1 MAMQEEISR
10 EQLCW
15 EVQSLR
21 AELENLK
28 CEKAD
33 LEILLETTTE
43 HSDTVEAELLSKA
56 ELAVR
61 ASEEQFRAIASATPV
76 PVLVSRLSDGLIMY
90 ANAQMASLL
99 ETPLAELIGRRTPDF
114 YFNPSDHPKVLD
126 ALDKNG
132 HIKDYE
138 LQCKKGDGSNF
149 WATISVQS
157 LLFNGQPT
165 ALCALYDLTQRKEAE
180 QILQESEKR
189 LRRQSLAL
197 LQLGRQRTIN
207 NGALNLGV
215 REIIEAAA
223 RTLDV
228 EKVSVWLYN
237 HFKFG
242 TRYIKES
249 QQNLATRSI
258 ADKQTEVIDPMAI
271 DRRKQ
276 DLATNSKFKI
286 PNLKLVCLDLYDRT
300 NESHW
305 SRQETSVN
313 DPKVSNLDLEG
324 NHSGENMRSSNPLE
338 SPLTTQNSI
347 KTDLCNLSSE
357 GEHSPIFPN
366 TSNPNSSI
374 LNVAIRLGGQIV
386 GILSLEH
393 IGAPRQWALE
403 ERTFA
408 DSLANLVALAIE
420 GFERQRAQEA
430 LSKAKS
436 QLEITVDQRT
446 AQLTATNKLLRI
458 EIAERKRAEIALQ
471 EALHKAEA
479 ASRAKSTFLANMSHE
494 LRTPLNAI
502 IGYSEII
509 EEEALEAGFDNLI
522 PDTQKVQIAGKH
534 LLTLINDILDLSKI
548 EAGRM
553 ELYLE
558 NFDLGNLVEEVVGT
572 LYPLVEKNRNQL
584 QVDCPID
591 LGFMYADLTKVRQ
604 ILFNLLSNALKFT
617 EGGTVVL
624 SATRELTDDSELV
637 YLRVTDTGIGMSA
650 QQQQG
655 LFQPFIQGDASTTR
669 KYGGTGLGLA
679 ISRLFCQMMGGDI
692 TLESEVGIGSTFTV
706 QLKAKVELTEP
717 LVVISH

>member
-1 MAMQEEISR
+1 MQEEPST
-10 EQLCW
+10 EQLLFD
-15 EVQSLR
+15 VQRLS

-28 CEKAD
+28 REKVD

-43 HSDTVEAELLSKA
+43 HSDTMEAHLLSKA
-56 ELAVR
+56 QLALR
-61 ASEEQFRAIASATPV
+61 SSEEQFRAIASATPV
-76 PVLVSRLSDGLIMY
+76 PVLVSRLCDGLILY
-90 ANAQMASLL
+90 ANAQLASLL
-99 ETPLAELIGRRTPDF
+99 NIPLEKLIGCSTPDF
-114 YFNPSDHPKVLD
+114 YFNPADRPKVLE
-126 ALDKNG
+126 ALAKEGYLQN
-132 HIKDYE
+132 YE
-138 LQCKKGDGSNF
+138 LHCKKSDGTAF
-149 WATISVQS
+149 WAMISVQS
-157 LLFNGQPT
+157 LVFNGQQT

-180 QILQESEKR
+180 QTLQESEKR

-197 LQLGRQRTIN
+197 LQLGRQRTLN
-207 NGALNLGV
+207 SGALNVGI
-215 REIIEAAA
+215 REITEAAA

-237 HFKFG
+237 HGRFG
-242 TRYIKES
+242 TRYPSDQLNFTERVLAHNKTEPLDPGAPAPE
-249 QQNLATRSI
+249 QN
-258 ADKQTEVIDPMAI
+258 EGVNP
-271 DRRKQ
+271 
-276 DLATNSKFKI
+276 SKFKI
-286 PNLKLVCLDLYDRT
+286 PNLKLVCLDVYDRT
-300 NESHW
+300 QENHL
-305 SRQETSVN
+305 SRECISASDLN
-313 DPKVSNLDLEG
+313 FSLLDVEG
-324 NHSGENMRSSNPLE
+324 DAPGENLRSDNALE
-338 SPLTTQNSI
+338 PEPQTQNSLQ
-347 KTDLCNLSSE
+347 TDLSHSSSLA
-357 GEHSPIFPN
+357 EHSAVL
-366 TSNPNSSI
+366 SNASKPNSSI

-430 LSKAKS
+430 LSKAKA
-436 QLEITVDQRT
+436 QLEMTVDQRT
-446 AQLTATNKLLRI
+446 AQLTAANKLLRI

-502 IGYSEII
+502 IGYSEMLQ
-509 EEEALEAGFDNLI
+509 EEARESGLEEII
-522 PDTQKVQIAGKH
+522 PDTQKIYNAGKH

-558 NFDLGNLVEEVVGT
+558 KFDLSNLIEEVVAT
-572 LYPLVEKNRNQL
+572 LHPLVEKNHNQL
-584 QVDCPID
+584 QVSCSEN
-591 LGFMYADLTKVRQ
+591 LGVMYADLTKVRQ

-617 EGGTVVL
+617 EGGTVLL
-624 SATRELTDDSELV
+624 SATREPAGGSDWV
-637 YLRVTDTGIGMSA
+637 YLQVSDTGIGMSA
-650 QQQQG
+650 EQQQG

-692 TLESEVGIGSTFTV
+692 TVESQLDVGSTFTV
-706 QLKAKVELTEP
+706 HLKTKVE
-717 LVVISH
+717 IS

>member
-1 MAMQEEISR
+1 MQEEPSR
-10 EQLCW
+10 EQLLLD
-15 EVQSLR
+15 VQRLS

-28 CEKAD
+28 REKLD

-43 HSDTVEAELLSKA
+43 HSDTMEAHLLSQA
-56 ELAVR
+56 ELAMR
-61 ASEEQFRAIASATPV
+61 ESEQQFRAIASATPV
-76 PVLVSRLSDGLIMY
+76 PVLVSRLCDGLILY
-90 ANAQMASLL
+90 ANAQLASLL
-99 ETPLAELIGRRTPDF
+99 NIPLEELIGCCTPDF
-114 YFNPSDHPKVLD
+114 YVNPGDRPKVLD
-126 ALDKNG
+126 ALAKDG
-132 HIKDYE
+132 YLQDYE
-138 LQCKKGDGSNF
+138 LHCKKSDGTPF
-149 WATISVQS
+149 WATISVES

-180 QILQESEKR
+180 KTLQESEKR

-197 LQLGRQRTIN
+197 LQLGRQRTLN
-207 NGALNLGV
+207 SGALTVGI
-215 REIIEAAA
+215 REITEAAA
-223 RTLDV
+223 RTLEV

-237 HFKFG
+237 QVRLG
-242 TRYIKES
+242 TGYQIDS
-249 QQNLATRSI
+249 QLNFTHRAI
-258 ADKQTEVIDPMAI
+258 AHNQTESPDTEAAALEQNESV
-271 DRRKQ
+271 
-276 DLATNSKFKI
+276 NHSKFKI

-300 NESHW
+300 CEHHL
-305 SRQETSVN
+305 SRQSISAN
-313 DPKVSNLDLEG
+313 DLQFSILDVEG
-324 NHSGENMRSSNPLE
+324 DAPPGENLAEDNGLE
-338 SPLTTQNSI
+338 PAPNTQNSI
-347 KTDLCNLSSE
+347 ETNLCHLSSIA
-357 GEHSPIFPN
+357 EHCAVLPN
-366 TSNPNSSI
+366 KSKPNSSI

-430 LSKAKS
+430 LSKAKA
-436 QLEITVDQRT
+436 QLEMTVDQRT
-446 AQLTATNKLLRI
+446 AQITATNKLLRS
-458 EIAERKRAEIALQ
+458 EIADRKRAEIALQ

-502 IGYSEII
+502 IGYSEML
-509 EEEALEAGFDNLI
+509 EEEALDSGLDDFI
-522 PDTQKVQIAGKH
+522 PDTQKIRNAGKH

-558 NFDLGNLVEEVVGT
+558 EFDLGNLIEEVVAT
-572 LYPLVEKNRNQL
+572 LHPLVEKNHNQL
-584 QVDCPID
+584 EVSCSPN
-591 LGFMYADLTKVRQ
+591 LGVMYADLTKVRQ

-617 EGGTVVL
+617 EGGTVL
-624 SATRELTDDSELV
+624 LDATREPAGGSDWV
-637 YLRVTDTGIGMSA
+637 YLQVSDTGIGMSE

-655 LFQPFIQGDASTTR
+655 LFQPFMQGDASTTR

-692 TLESEVGIGSTFTV
+692 TLESQLDVGSTFTV
-706 QLKAKVELTEP
+706 QLKVKVD
-717 LVVISH
+717 S

>member
-1 MAMQEEISR
+1 MQEEPST
-10 EQLCW
+10 EQLLFD
-15 EVQSLR
+15 VQRLS

-28 CEKAD
+28 REKVD
-33 LEILLETTTE
+33 LELLLETTTE
-43 HSDTVEAELLSKA
+43 HSDTMEAHLLSKA
-56 ELAVR
+56 QLALR
-61 ASEEQFRAIASATPV
+61 SSEEQFRAIASATPV
-76 PVLVSRLSDGLIMY
+76 PILVSRLCDGLILY
-90 ANAQMASLL
+90 ANAQLASLL
-99 ETPLAELIGRRTPDF
+99 NIPLEKLIGCSTPDF
-114 YFNPSDHPKVLD
+114 YFNPADRPKVLE
-126 ALDKNG
+126 ALA
-132 HIKDYE
+132 KDGYLQNYE
-138 LQCKKGDGSNF
+138 IHCKKSDGTAF
-149 WATISVQS
+149 WAMISVQS
-157 LLFNGQPT
+157 LVFNGEPT

-180 QILQESEKR
+180 QTLQESEKR

-197 LQLGRQRTIN
+197 LQLGRQRTLN
-207 NGALNLGV
+207 SGALNVGI
-215 REIIEAAA
+215 REITEAAA

-237 HFKFG
+237 HGRFG
-242 TRYIKES
+242 TRYPNDPQLNFTERV
-249 QQNLATRSI
+249 LAHN
-258 ADKQTEVIDPMAI
+258 QTEPLDTEAAASEQHEGV
-271 DRRKQ
+271 
-276 DLATNSKFKI
+276 NHSKFKM

-300 NESHW
+300 QENHL
-305 SRQETSVN
+305 SRECISASDFN
-313 DPKVSNLDLEG
+313 FSILDVEG
-324 NHSGENMRSSNPLE
+324 DAPGENLRSENGLE
-338 SPLTTQNSI
+338 PTTKTQNSLQ
-347 KTDLCNLSSE
+347 TNLSHSSSLA
-357 GEHSPIFPN
+357 EHSAVLPN
-366 TSNPNSSI
+366 ASKPNSSI

-430 LSKAKS
+430 LSKAKA
-436 QLEITVDQRT
+436 QLEMTVDQRT
-446 AQLTATNKLLRI
+446 AQLTTANKLLRI

-502 IGYSEII
+502 IGYSEMLQ
-509 EEEALEAGFDNLI
+509 EEARESGLEEII
-522 PDTQKVQIAGKH
+522 PDTQKIYSAGKH

-558 NFDLGNLVEEVVGT
+558 KFDLCNLIEEVVAT
-572 LYPLVEKNRNQL
+572 LHPLVEKNHNQL
-584 QVDCPID
+584 QVSCSET
-591 LGFMYADLTKVRQ
+591 LGVMYADLTKVRQ

-617 EGGTVVL
+617 EGGTVLL
-624 SATRELTDDSELV
+624 SATREPAGDSDWV
-637 YLRVTDTGIGMSA
+637 YLQVSDTGIGMSA
-650 QQQQG
+650 EQQQG

-692 TLESEVGIGSTFTV
+692 TVESELDVGSTFTV
-706 QLKAKVELTEP
+706 HLKAKVD
-717 LVVISH
+717 IS

>member
-1 MAMQEEISR
+1 MQEEPST
-10 EQLCW
+10 EQLLFD
-15 EVQSLR
+15 VQRLS

-28 CEKAD
+28 REKVD
-33 LEILLETTTE
+33 LELLLETTTE
-43 HSDTVEAELLSKA
+43 HSDTMEAHLLSKA
-56 ELAVR
+56 QLALR
-61 ASEEQFRAIASATPV
+61 SSEEQFRAIASATPV
-76 PVLVSRLSDGLIMY
+76 PILVSRLCDGLILY
-90 ANAQMASLL
+90 ANAQLASLL
-99 ETPLAELIGRRTPDF
+99 NIPLEKLIGCSTPDF
-114 YFNPSDHPKVLD
+114 YFNPADRPKVLE
-126 ALDKNG
+126 ALA
-132 HIKDYE
+132 KDGYLQNYE
-138 LQCKKGDGSNF
+138 IHCKKSDGTAF
-149 WATISVQS
+149 WAMISVQS
-157 LLFNGQPT
+157 LVFNGEPT

-180 QILQESEKR
+180 QTLQESEKR

-197 LQLGRQRTIN
+197 LQLGRQRTLN
-207 NGALNLGV
+207 SGALNVGI
-215 REIIEAAA
+215 REITEAAA

-237 HFKFG
+237 HGRFG
-242 TRYIKES
+242 TRYPNEPQLNFTERVLAHNKTEPLDTEAAAS
-249 QQNLATRSI
+249 EQQEGVNH
-258 ADKQTEVIDPMAI
+258 
-271 DRRKQ
+271 
-276 DLATNSKFKI
+276 SKFKM

-300 NESHW
+300 QENHLSRESI
-305 SRQETSVN
+305 SPS
-313 DPKVSNLDLEG
+313 DLNLSLLDVEG
-324 NHSGENMRSSNPLE
+324 DAPGENVRSENGLE
-338 SPLTTQNSI
+338 PTT
-347 KTDLCNLSSE
+347 KTQKSLQTNLSHASSLA
-357 GEHSPIFPN
+357 EHSAVLPN
-366 TSNPNSSI
+366 ASKPNSSI

-430 LSKAKS
+430 LSKAKA
-436 QLEITVDQRT
+436 QLEMTVDQRT
-446 AQLTATNKLLRI
+446 TQLTTANKLLRI

-502 IGYSEII
+502 IGYSEMLQ
-509 EEEALEAGFDNLI
+509 EEARESGLEEII
-522 PDTQKVQIAGKH
+522 PDTQKIYSAGKH

-558 NFDLGNLVEEVVGT
+558 KFDLCNLIEEVVAT
-572 LYPLVEKNRNQL
+572 LHPLVEKNHNQL
-584 QVDCPID
+584 QVSCSET
-591 LGFMYADLTKVRQ
+591 LGVMYADLTKVRQ

-617 EGGTVVL
+617 EGGTVLL
-624 SATRELTDDSELV
+624 SATREPAGDSDWV
-637 YLRVTDTGIGMSA
+637 YLQVSDTGIGMSA
-650 QQQQG
+650 EQQQG

-692 TLESEVGIGSTFTV
+692 TVESELGGGSTFTV
-706 QLKAKVELTEP
+706 HLKAEVD
-717 LVVISH
+717 IS

>member
-1 MAMQEEISR
+1 MQEEPST
-10 EQLCW
+10 EQLLFD
-15 EVQSLR
+15 VQRLS

-28 CEKAD
+28 REKVD
-33 LEILLETTTE
+33 LELLLETTTE
-43 HSDTVEAELLSKA
+43 HSDTMEAHLLSKA
-56 ELAVR
+56 ELALR
-61 ASEEQFRAIASATPV
+61 SSEEQFRAIASATPV
-76 PVLVSRLSDGLIMY
+76 PILVSRLCDGLIMY
-90 ANAQMASLL
+90 ANAQLASLL
-99 ETPLAELIGRRTPDF
+99 NIPLEKLIGCTTPDF
-114 YFNPSDHPKVLD
+114 YFNPADRPKVLE
-126 ALDKNG
+126 ALAKEGYLQN
-132 HIKDYE
+132 YE
-138 LQCKKGDGSNF
+138 LHCKKSDGTAF
-149 WATISVQS
+149 WAMISVQS
-157 LLFNGQPT
+157 LVFNGQQT

-180 QILQESEKR
+180 QTLQESEKR

-197 LQLGRQRTIN
+197 LQLGRQRTLN
-207 NGALNLGV
+207 SGALNVGI
-215 REIIEAAA
+215 REITEAAA

-237 HFKFG
+237 HGRFG
-242 TRYIKES
+242 TRYPNEP
-249 QQNLATRSI
+249 QLNFTERVLAHN
-258 ADKQTEVIDPMAI
+258 QTEPLDAETAAPE
-271 DRRKQ
+271 Q
-276 DLATNSKFKI
+276 DEGVNHSKFKI

-300 NESHW
+300 QENHLSRESI
-305 SRQETSVN
+305 SAS
-313 DPKVSNLDLEG
+313 DL
-324 NHSGENMRSSNPLE
+324 
-338 SPLTTQNSI
+338 
-347 KTDLCNLSSE
+347 NLSILDVE
-357 GEHSPIFPN
+357 GDAPRENLRSDNALEPATKTQKSLQTNLSHSSSLAGHATVLPN
-366 TSNPNSSI
+366 ASKSNSSV

-430 LSKAKS
+430 LSKAKA
-436 QLEITVDQRT
+436 QLEMTVDQRT
-446 AQLTATNKLLRI
+446 AQLTAANKLLRI

-502 IGYSEII
+502 IGYSEMLQ
-509 EEEALEAGFDNLI
+509 EEARESGLEEI
-522 PDTQKVQIAGKH
+522 VPDTQKIYNAGKH

-558 NFDLGNLVEEVVGT
+558 KFDLSNLIEEVVAT
-572 LYPLVEKNRNQL
+572 LHPLVEKNHNQL
-584 QVDCPID
+584 QVSCSEN
-591 LGFMYADLTKVRQ
+591 LGVMYADLTKVRQ

-617 EGGTVVL
+617 EGGTVLL
-624 SATRELTDDSELV
+624 SASREPAGGSDWV
-637 YLRVTDTGIGMSA
+637 YLQVSDTGIGMSVE
-650 QQQQG
+650 QQQG

-692 TLESEVGIGSTFTV
+692 TVESQLDVGSTFTV
-706 QLKAKVELTEP
+706 HLKAEVD
-717 LVVISH
+717 IS

>member
-1 MAMQEEISR
+1 MQEEPSK
-10 EQLCW
+10 EQLIL
-15 EVQSLR
+15 EVQALR

-28 CEKAD
+28 REKAD

-43 HSDTVEAELLSKA
+43 HSDTIEADLLSKA

-61 ASEEQFRAIASATPV
+61 SSEEQFRAIASATPV
-76 PVLVSRLSDGLIMY
+76 PVLVSRLCDGLILY

-99 ETPLAELIGRRTPDF
+99 DTPLAELIGRHTPDF
-114 YFNPSDHPKVLD
+114 YFDPAERSKVLETL
-126 ALDKNG
+126 ATNG
-132 HIKDYE
+132 HIQNYE
-138 LQCKKGDGSNF
+138 LHCKKADGSSF
-149 WATISVQS
+149 WAIISVQS

-180 QILQESEKR
+180 QALQESEQR

-215 REIIEAAA
+215 REITEAAA

-237 HFKFG
+237 HVKFG
-242 TRYIKES
+242 TRYATDT
-249 QQNLATRSI
+249 QANLAARAI
-258 ADKQTEVIDPMAI
+258 AHNQSWVINREAI
-271 DRRKQ
+271 D
-276 DLATNSKFKI
+276 LPVEHLVNHSKL
-286 PNLKLVCLDLYDRT
+286 PTQNLKLVCLDLYDRT
-300 NESHW
+300 SKSHLN
-305 SRQETSVN
+305 RTKN
-313 DPKVSNLDLEG
+313 HIKVSNLDEEG
-324 NHSGENMRSSNPLE
+324 DAGSENSPSSNPLD
-338 SPLTTQNSI
+338 SALTTQNPV
-347 KTDLCNLSSE
+347 TTLSLE
-357 GEHSPIFPN
+357 TEHTPILSKES
-366 TSNPNSSI
+366 TPNSSI

-436 QLEITVDQRT
+436 ELEITVEQRT
-446 AQLTATNKLLRI
+446 AQLTAANKLLRI
-458 EIAERKRAEIALQ
+458 EIAERKKTEIALQ

-502 IGYSEII
+502 IGYSEIL
-509 EEEALEAGFDNLI
+509 EEEALEAGFEDLI
-522 PDTQKVQIAGKH
+522 PDTKKIQTAGKH
-534 LLTLINDILDLSKI
+534 LLNLINDILDLSKI

-558 NFDLGNLVEEVVGT
+558 DFHLGNLVEEVVAT

-584 QVDCPID
+584 QVCSSPD
-591 LGFMYADLTKVRQ
+591 LGVMYADLTKVRQ

-617 EGGTVVL
+617 QEGTVVI
-624 SATRELTDDSELV
+624 SATRELTDGTEWI
-637 YLRVTDTGIGMSA
+637 YLRVADTGIGMSP
-650 QQQQG
+650 QQQEG
-655 LFQPFIQGDASTTR
+655 LFEPFIQGDASTTR

-692 TLESEVGIGSTFTV
+692 TIESELGVGSTFTV
-706 QLKAKVELTEP
+706 QLKAKVDAICEL
-717 LVVISH
+717 LVISY